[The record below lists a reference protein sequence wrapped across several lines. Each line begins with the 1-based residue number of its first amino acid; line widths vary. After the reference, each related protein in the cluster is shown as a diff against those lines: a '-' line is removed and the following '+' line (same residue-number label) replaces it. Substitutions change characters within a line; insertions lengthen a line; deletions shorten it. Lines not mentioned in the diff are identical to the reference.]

1 MLGDRSR
8 IFTIG
13 LIAAWLALV
22 AAPILVSVALNQSM
36 AGLPLLGVVI
46 WFILLRVARQV
57 SPAAYVDS
65 LMRRGKYTQ
74 ALARCDRALALTGPS
89 AWIGSRRLVWLNRR
103 TAALLGLGRADEAL
117 QAALDAIAESPD
129 SETLGNCALALL
141 RLNRLDEASQVARQV
156 MDLTRER
163 SVAAHTVLA
172 GVKLH
177 RGMPAEA
184 EALARAGLTD
194 VKALLPL
201 VKPEHHTFCLAI
213 LCRAQRMQG
222 EREEQ
227 HAILGDL
234 RRAAGANPV
243 LQVIGLMEEID
254 GLPDTPQGHDRG
266 FDLLEA
272 SHEVAPHYVLWYI
285 TQPGVLTNLR
295 GDRRFLPYLEQAT
308 EEFQRF
314 AERAPSSETTHDA
327 LEKAALTATPS
338 PARQSSQ
345 AALLAQVLTLSG
357 TLLLLLLWIWRFFI
371 AGA

>member
-22 AAPILVSVALNQSM
+22 AAPILMSVALNQPM

-74 ALARCDRALALTGPS
+74 ALARCDRALALTGSS

-103 TAALLGLGRADEAL
+103 ITALLGLGRADEAL
-117 QAALDAIAESPD
+117 QAALDALAESPD

-201 VKPEHHTFCLAI
+201 VKPDHHTLCLAI
-213 LCRAQRMQG
+213 LCRAQRMLG
-222 EREEQ
+222 ERDEQ
-227 HAILGDL
+227 RAILGDL
-234 RRAAGANPV
+234 RRAAGVNPV

-254 GLPDTPQGHDRG
+254 GLPDTPHGHDRG

-272 SHEVAPHYVLWYI
+272 SHEVAPQYVLWYI
-285 TQPGVLTNLR
+285 TQPRVLTNLR
-295 GDRRFLPYLEQAT
+295 GDRRFLPYLDQAT

-371 AGA
+371 AGV

>member
-1 MLGDRSR
+1 MRHGKYAS
-8 IFTIG
+8 
-13 LIAAWLALV
+13 ALV
-22 AAPILVSVALNQSM
+22 
-36 AGLPLLGVVI
+36 
-46 WFILLRVARQV
+46 
-57 SPAAYVDS
+57 
-65 LMRRGKYTQ
+65 
-74 ALARCDRALALTGPS
+74 RCDRALALTGRS
-89 AWIGSRRLVWLNRR
+89 AWIGSRRLAWLNRR
-103 TAALLGLGRADEAL
+103 TTALLGLGRADEAL

-163 SVAAHTVLA
+163 SVVAHTVLA

-194 VKALLPL
+194 VKALMPL
-201 VKPEHHTFCLAI
+201 VKADHHTLCLSI
-213 LCRAQRMQG
+213 LCRAQRMQSQL
-222 EREEQ
+222 EEQ
-227 HAILGDL
+227 RAILGDL
-234 RRAAGANPV
+234 RRAAATDPT
-243 LQVIGLMEEID
+243 LQVMGLMEEID

-285 TQPGVLTNLR
+285 TQPGVLTRLR
-295 GDRRFLPYLEQAT
+295 GDRRFLPYLDQAT

-314 AERAPSSETTHDA
+314 AERAPTAETTRDA
-327 LEKAALTATPS
+327 LEKAALSATPT

-345 AALLAQVLTLSG
+345 GALLAQVLTLSG
-357 TLLLLLLWIWRFFI
+357 TLALLLLWIWRFFV
-371 AGA
+371 AGT

>member
-1 MLGDRSR
+1 MVGDRSR

-13 LIAAWLALV
+13 LIASWLVLV
-22 AAPILVSVALNQSM
+22 AAPILVSVALNQPA
-36 AGLPLLGVVI
+36 AGLSLLGVVV
-46 WFILLRVARQV
+46 WFVLLRVARQI
-57 SPAAYVDS
+57 SPAAHVDS

-74 ALARCDRALALTGPS
+74 ALARCDRALALTGSS
-89 AWIGSRRLVWLNRR
+89 AWIGSRRLIWLNRR

-163 SVAAHTVLA
+163 SVVAHAVLA
-172 GVKLH
+172 AVKLH
-177 RGMPAEA
+177 RRMPAEA

-194 VKALLPL
+194 VRALMPL
-201 VKPEHHTFCLAI
+201 VRPDHHALCLSI

-222 EREEQ
+222 ERDELR
-227 HAILGDL
+227 AILGDL

-243 LQVIGLMEEID
+243 LQVMGLMEEID
-254 GLPDTPQGHDRG
+254 GLSDTPHGHDRA
-266 FDLLEA
+266 FDLLEGA
-272 SHEVAPHYVLWYI
+272 HEVAPHYVLWYM

-295 GDRRFLPYLEQAT
+295 GDRRFLPYLDEAT

-314 AERAPSSETTHDA
+314 AERASSPEATHEA
-327 LEKAALTATPS
+327 LEKASLTAAPS

-345 AALLAQVLTLSG
+345 SALFAQVFTLAG

-371 AGA
+371 SGA

>member
-22 AAPILVSVALNQSM
+22 AAPILVSVARNQSM
-36 AGLPLLGVVI
+36 AALPLLGVVI
-46 WFILLRVARQV
+46 WFILLRVARQI
-57 SPAAYVDS
+57 SPAAHVDH
-65 LMRRGKYTQ
+65 LMRHGKYSE
-74 ALARCDRALALTGPS
+74 ALARCERALALTGAS
-89 AWIGSRRLVWLNRR
+89 AWVGSRRLVWLNRR
-103 TAALLGLGRADEAL
+103 TSALLGLGRADEAL

-163 SVAAHTVLA
+163 SVVAHTVLA

-177 RGMPAEA
+177 RDMPAEA

-201 VKPEHHTFCLAI
+201 VKPDHHTLCLSI

-222 EREEQ
+222 EGDEQ
-227 HAILGDL
+227 RAILGDL
-234 RRAAGANPV
+234 RRAAGPNPV
-243 LQVIGLMEEID
+243 LHVMGVMEEID
-254 GLPDTPQGHDRG
+254 NLPDSPQGHDQG
-266 FDLLEA
+266 FDLLEG
-272 SHEVAPHYVLWYI
+272 SFEIAPHYVLWYI
-285 TQPGVLTNLR
+285 TQPGVLTRLR
-295 GDRRFLPYLEQAT
+295 GDRRFLPYLDQAT
-308 EEFQRF
+308 QEFQRF
-314 AERAPSSETTHDA
+314 AKHAPSAEITQGA

-357 TLLLLLLWIWRFFI
+357 TLVLLLLWIWRFFI